1 MEDNKNYE
9 RDEHLENI
17 TDASMKD
24 DDYFNA
30 SRNIDRKYITIEG
43 ARENNLKNINV
54 KIPRDKFVVVTGLS
68 GSGKSSLAFDT
79 IYAEG
84 QRRYMES
91 LSSYARQF
99 LGQAEKPDVD
109 KIEGLSPAI
118 SIDQKSTNR
127 NPRSTVGTVTEIYD
141 YFRLLY
147 ARVGIP
153 HCPNCGKVISR
164 QTVDQM
170 VDEIMKLPE
179 RTKFMVLAPVVRGR
193 KGEHVKLLEKAKK
206 SGFVRVV
213 VDGSMYELSE
223 EIKLDKNKKHSIDIV
238 VDRLVVRQDVE
249 RRLTDSIETALQL
262 AEGLMKIEVIGERDE
277 NGVQKENTIIN
288 FSDSFSCPDCG
299 ISIDEIE
306 PRSFSFNNPFGA
318 CPTCAGLGFKMEFD
332 PDLMIPDQSLSINDG
347 AIVVLGWQSCN
358 DGKSYSNAILRA
370 LSAEYGFSL
379 DTPFQEY
386 PQDIKDLLLYGKN
399 SRPVKVYYKGQ
410 RGEGVYDI
418 TFEGLLKSV
427 ARRYRET
434 SAESTKA
441 EYETFMTITPCEVCG
456 GKRLKP
462 TALAVTVGDKNIA
475 ELTELP
481 ITELAKFMKEL
492 ELTDRQ
498 KMIGAAILKE
508 IRSRL
513 HFLIDV
519 GLDYLCLSR
528 GTSTLSG
535 GEAQRIRLATQIG
548 SGLVGVAYI
557 LDEPS
562 IGLHQRDN
570 DKLIAALKNLR
581 DLGNTLIVVEHD
593 EDTMRAADHIIDIG
607 PGAGANGGY
616 VVAEGTAEDIMRC
629 ENSITG
635 DYLSGRKKIEVPDV
649 RRKPTGWLTVKNA
662 YENNLKHIDVDIP
675 LGVMT
680 CVTGVS
686 GSGKS
691 SLVNEILYKKLA
703 RRLNK
708 SRVKAGKHDHIIG
721 YDALDKIINIDQSP
735 IGRTPRSNPATYTG
749 TFDLI
754 RDLFAGTKD
763 AKARGYGKGRFSFN
777 VSGGRCEACRG
788 DGIIKIEMHFLPD
801 IYVPC
806 EVCGGKRYN
815 RETLEVKYKG
825 KSINEVLDMTVD
837 EACEFFANVPRILRK
852 IETLRDVGLGYIKLG
867 QPSTTLSGGEA
878 QRIKL
883 ATELSRRGTGKTI
896 YVLDEPTTGLHFADV
911 HRLVDILR
919 RLSEG
924 GNTVVVIEHNLDV
937 IKTADY
943 IIDMGPE
950 GGAGGGTVI
959 ARGTPEEVAKIPQSY
974 TGQYLKRY
982 LDM

>member
-9 RDEHLENI
+9 RSEHLENI

-370 LSAEYGFSL
+370 LSAEYRFSL

-399 SRPVKVYYKGQ
+399 SRPVKVHYKGQ

-418 TFEGLLKSV
+418 TFEGLIKSV

-441 EYETFMTITPCEVCG
+441 EYETFMTVTPCEVCG

-481 ITELAKFMKEL
+481 ITELAKFMKDL

-616 VVAEGTAEDIMRC
+616 VVAEGTADDIMKC

-675 LGVMT
+675 LGIMT

-708 SRVKAGKHDHIIG
+708 SRIKAGKHDHIIG

>member
-379 DTPFQEY
+379 DTPFQDY

-418 TFEGLLKSV
+418 TFEGLIKSV

-481 ITELAKFMKEL
+481 ITELAKFMKDL

-616 VVAEGTAEDIMRC
+616 VVAEGTAEDIMKC

-675 LGVMT
+675 LGIMT
-680 CVTGVS
+680 CVTGAS

-708 SRVKAGKHDHIIG
+708 SRIKAGKHDHIIG

>member
-9 RDEHLENI
+9 RSEHLENT

-399 SRPVKVYYKGQ
+399 SRPVKVHYKGQ

-418 TFEGLLKSV
+418 TFEGLIKSV

-441 EYETFMTITPCEVCG
+441 EYETFMTVTPCEVCG

-481 ITELAKFMKEL
+481 ITELAKFMKDL

-616 VVAEGTAEDIMRC
+616 VVAEGTADDIMKC

-675 LGVMT
+675 LGIMT

-708 SRVKAGKHDHIIG
+708 SRIKAGKHDHIIG

-959 ARGTPEEVAKIPQSY
+959 ARGTPEEVAKIPKSY

-982 LDM
+982 LGM